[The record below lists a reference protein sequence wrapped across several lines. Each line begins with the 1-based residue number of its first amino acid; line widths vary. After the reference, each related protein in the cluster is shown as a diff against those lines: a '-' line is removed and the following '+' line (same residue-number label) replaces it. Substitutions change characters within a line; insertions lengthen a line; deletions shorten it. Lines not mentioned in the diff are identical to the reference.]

1 MRIDVKFIAVRG
13 AAGAALGAYS
23 RDDLERY
30 LYNHTKIVEFETDGK
45 EFFAILRTESQL
57 GDENATYL
65 ANYQAGRLRSGL
77 MSATVGD
84 TRMDLMGTFA

>member
-13 AAGAALGAYS
+13 AAGS
-23 RDDLERY
+23 RAHAREDLQSF
-30 LYNHTKIVEFETDGK
+30 LYDHTKIVEFDTDGK
-45 EFFAILRTESQL
+45 EFFALLRTESQL

-84 TRMDLMGTFA
+84 TAVELPNGVR